1 VVTVLVWAG
10 VVVLG
15 GCGAVLR
22 LLADGAVSARLGRS
36 FPWGI
41 LIVNV
46 SGAAALGLL
55 GGLALDRTTT
65 LLAGTALLGSYT
77 TFSTWMADTHRLG
90 EDRRVRASV
99 LNVVVSLLA
108 GVAAAELGHALG
120 HALIVTS

>member
-1 VVTVLVWAG
+1 MIVLVWAG

-22 LLADGAVSARLGRS
+22 LLADGAVSAPLDRS

-55 GGLALDRTTT
+55 GGLALDRTPT

-90 EDRRVRASV
+90 EDRRVRAAV

-108 GVAAAELGHALG
+108 GVAAAALGHAVG

>member
-1 VVTVLVWAG
+1 VNVLVWAG
-10 VVVLG
+10 VVALG

-22 LLADGAVSARLGRS
+22 FLVDGAVSARLGRS

-41 LIVNV
+41 LLVNV

-55 GGLALDRTTT
+55 GGLALDRTAA

-90 EDRRVRASV
+90 EDRRVGAAVVNVAS
-99 LNVVVSLLA
+99 SLVA
-108 GVAAAELGHALG
+108 GVAAAALGHALG
-120 HALIVTS
+120 AALSLH